1 MSRPS
6 FEDWLDQNEGDLRY
20 QYAQYLAE
28 KKLDA
33 LVDVVF
39 WFECHMTDT
48 ERINAQIKA
57 RNAWETWVWATY
69 EEACASGP
77 EREEYEER

>member
-6 FEDWLDQNEGDLRY
+6 FEDWLEREEGDLRY
-20 QYAQYLAE
+20 EYAEYLAQ
-28 KKLDA
+28 KDLDH
-33 LVDVVF
+33 LVEQVLWWEAVKDA
-39 WFECHMTDT
+39 
-48 ERINAQIKA
+48 NKA
-57 RNAWETWVWATY
+57 REAWETWVWATY

>member
-6 FEDWLDQNEGDLRY
+6 FEEWLEREEGDLRY
-20 QYAQYLAE
+20 EYAEYLAD
-28 KKLDA
+28 KKLDH
-33 LVDVVF
+33 LVEQVF
-39 WFECHMTDT
+39 WWEAMTD
-48 ERINAQIKA
+48 AKKA
-57 RNAWETWVWATY
+57 REAWETWVWATY